1 MNRPRKSAPSW
12 PEPGIEGRFRC
23 SPLTTMNSNSFFRRR
38 ALLCSLLSFTLAGCQ
53 AADSK
58 APEEVGTVKWGRDM
72 DEALRASAVSGK
84 PVFALFQEV
93 PGCAGCKQFGREVLS
108 NAALVAVIHESFTP
122 VLIHNNAGG
131 SDAATLK
138 KYNEPAWNFQ
148 VVRFLN
154 PQGADLIPRQDR
166 VWETAPLARRMAAAL
181 KAAGRP
187 VPARGFGARDTGP
200 VAQAGRFCDGLFL
213 DRRNETRPDRG
224 RADDGGWLHRRAGSH
239 ACQLRSR
246 APAASTTRRRS
257 GEGRVCAGGLR
268 ARGGPCEIERH
279 APYRRRAHRLPRRAG
294 RRSVACPAAPF
305 KAGRPA
311 SSQMRACSL
320 PGGRLRS
327 STRHSRRRRVRGRRG
342 RYRAGYG

>member
-1 MNRPRKSAPSW
+1 
-12 PEPGIEGRFRC
+12 
-23 SPLTTMNSNSFFRRR
+23 MNSNSFFRRR

-108 NAALVAVIHESFTP
+108 DAALVAVIHESFTP

-154 PQGADLIPRQDR
+154 AQGADLIPRQDR

-187 VPARGFGARDTGP
+187 VPAGLAQGAPAPEIKRAAFAMACFWTGEMKLGQIEGVQTTEAGFIGGREVTLVSYDPARLP
-200 VAQAGRFCDGLFL
+200 LPRLAAAAEKVECAQAVFVPEA
-213 DRRNETRPDRG
+213 DRAELNATRLTVAALTG
-224 RADDGGWLHRRAGSH
+224 YRA
-239 ACQLRSR
+239 
-246 APAASTTRRRS
+246 APAGDQKKQLQGT
-257 GEGRVCAGGLR
+257 
-268 ARGGPCEIERH
+268 
-279 APYRRRAHRLPRRAG
+279 
-294 RRSVACPAAPF
+294 PAARLTLTPEQATKLNAWLRVDAE
-305 KAGRPA
+305 KAR
-311 SSQMRACSL
+311 SFLTKEQRAAL
-320 PGGRLRS
+320 GN
-327 STRHSRRRRVRGRRG
+327 
-342 RYRAGYG
+342 